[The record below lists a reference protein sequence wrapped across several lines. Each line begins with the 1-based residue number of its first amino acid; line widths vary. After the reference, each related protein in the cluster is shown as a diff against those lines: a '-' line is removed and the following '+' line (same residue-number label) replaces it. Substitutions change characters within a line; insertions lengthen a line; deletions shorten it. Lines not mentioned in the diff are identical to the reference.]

1 MSNLSLIITFMEQR
15 KLSLEEI
22 QALHANAEK
31 ERAKHAEIM
40 KNFKAVTLSPQL
52 QMTILMSSY
61 ERGRKD
67 EIKALLEFHMSG
79 NRQYELSSEVMMFI
93 YEHGDELSEEKDF
106 MLKNNHLGYEVSK
119 RIFDDKLP
127 PFITTPQ
134 GETVYPKFCPY
145 AEVYMVEETLKACQK
160 ADKLS
165 DELKFLTDY
174 THGYVLADVAEVALT
189 NFLFVSS
196 ACDDVIKCLR
206 SFVLDYLV
214 CHRHIAD
221 DALLRI
227 IKAGDHEIILYY
239 ITHSTLIISDS
250 KVLNALK
257 ERADAEEITAYYNRW
272 AREK

>member
-1 MSNLSLIITFMEQR
+1 MER
-15 KLSLEEI
+15 KKLLPEEI
-22 QALHANAEK
+22 QALRASAEK

-67 EIKALLEFHMSG
+67 EIKALLEFHTSG

-134 GETVYPKFCPY
+134 GVTVYPKFCPY

-174 THGYVLADVAEVALT
+174 THGYVLSDQAELALT
-189 NFLFVSS
+189 DFLFVSTGRNS
-196 ACDDVIKCLR
+196 VLDTLR
-206 SFVLDYLV
+206 AFVLGYLV
-214 CHRHIAD
+214 HYQNIAT

-227 IKAGDHEIILYY
+227 FQSDDHEIIQYY
-239 ITHSTLIISDS
+239 IAHSTKLISEK
-250 KVLNALK
+250 KVLDALFA
-257 ERADAEEITAYYNRW
+257 RADAEEVKTYYNRW
-272 AREK
+272 AKEG

>member
-1 MSNLSLIITFMEQR
+1 MVQK
-15 KLSLEEI
+15 KLLPEEI
-22 QALHANAEK
+22 QALRANAEK

-67 EIKALLEFHMSG
+67 EIKALLEFHTSG

-127 PFITTPQ
+127 PFFTDEKDIVT
-134 GETVYPKFCPY
+134 YPVFSNSG
-145 AEVYMVEETLKACQK
+145 EVYMVKETLKACLK
-160 ADKLS
+160 ADKIS
-165 DELKFLTDY
+165 DELVFLTDY
-174 THGYVLADVAEVALT
+174 TEKHKLSDAAEVALT
-189 NFLFVSS
+189 DFLFVTNGRDSVL
-196 ACDDVIKCLR
+196 DTLR
-206 SFVLDYLV
+206 SFVLGYLV
-214 CHRHIAD
+214 HYQDIAA

-227 IKAGDHEIILYY
+227 IKTDDHELIQYY
-239 ITHSTLIISDS
+239 VAHSTKLISDK
-250 KVLNALK
+250 KVLDALF
-257 ERADAEEITAYYNRW
+257 ERADAEEVTTYYNRW
-272 AREK
+272 AKED